1 MKIICCV
8 KQVPEIAEVRI
19 DKDSGE
25 LKLDAASKILNPF
38 DEFAIEESIKLKEA
52 HGGEVI
58 ILSMGPPEA
67 KDAILKALAM
77 GADSAIHLS
86 DPAFQG
92 ADTWATASTL
102 AAKISQMEYDIVFC
116 GKQAIDWDAGQVG
129 SQLAEI
135 LDIPQITAIRHLEI
149 SDDGEHVITHRATDD
164 GYEVVKAKMPVLLTA
179 TKGLNEPRLPNIMG
193 IMKAKKK
200 PMEIIDAATLGLDE
214 DTIGE
219 KGSFVKLRKVYP
231 PEKRKGGIKVEAEDP
246 KVVAQ
251 QVVEFLAE
259 KGAI

>member
-1 MKIICCV
+1 MKIICCI

-38 DEFAIEESIKLKEA
+38 DEFAIEEAIKLKES

-58 ILSMGPPEA
+58 IVSMGPPES

-92 ADTWATASTL
+92 ADTWATALTL
-102 AAKISQMEYDIVFC
+102 AAQLRKMEYDLIFC

-129 SQLAEI
+129 SQLAEL
-135 LDIPQITAIRHLEI
+135 LDLPQITAIRHFEI
-149 SDDGEHVITHRATDD
+149 SEDNEHVIAHRSTDE
-164 GYEVVKAKMPVLLTA
+164 GQ
-179 TKGLNEPRLPNIMG
+179 
-193 IMKAKKK
+193 
-200 PMEIIDAATLGLDE
+200 
-214 DTIGE
+214 E
-219 KGSFVKLRKVYP
+219 KIHGN
-231 PEKRKGGIKVEAEDP
+231 
-246 KVVAQ
+246 
-251 QVVEFLAE
+251 
-259 KGAI
+259 